1 MLAGFGKMG
10 CWAGRLRGGGIGEG
24 GRRGDG
30 TEGAEGGGEVG
41 IVGVGV
47 YSWES
52 EFGPRSF

>member
-1 MLAGFGKMG
+1 MG
-10 CWAGRLRGGGIGEG
+10 IWAGRLRGGGIGEG